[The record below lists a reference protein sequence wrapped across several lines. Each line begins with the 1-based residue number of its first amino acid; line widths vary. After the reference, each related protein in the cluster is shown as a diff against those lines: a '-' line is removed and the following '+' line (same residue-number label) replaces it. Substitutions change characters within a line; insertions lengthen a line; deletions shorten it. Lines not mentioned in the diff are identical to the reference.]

1 MRRPEAAREL
11 EVPEAEGGEMK
22 AYLADYAKVKLHCT
36 YLHEPKRGWY
46 YRKQWIGYNVI
57 EALEW
62 LIAKRID

>member
-1 MRRPEAAREL
+1 M
-11 EVPEAEGGEMK
+11 
-22 AYLADYAKVKLHCT
+22 AYPADYAKVKLHCV

-62 LIAKRID
+62 LIAKKID